1 MKKKQIRFMRP
12 NPQSFVN
19 DIFLRGAKAER
30 TMMIIIDSNYS
41 GQPDSIKPG
50 NKVPPLLKLGKE
62 AIDKEMDIFKKTL
75 KQLKATNWKFR
86 MTSDIGKRPY
96 LEIMKEFSSKK
107 VDFTKFK
114 SKSNSTRSLI
124 IFARIDSSGDQW
136 LDIMNEYLELDKPVC
151 VVDEF
156 GVKRYPRKEV

>member
-1 MKKKQIRFMRP
+1 MKQIRFMRP

-30 TMMIIIDSNYS
+30 TMMIIVDPYYS
-41 GQPDSIKPG
+41 GQPDSVKPG
-50 NKVPPLLKLGKE
+50 NKVPSLFKLGKE
-62 AIDKEMDIFKKTL
+62 AIEKEMEIFKKTL
-75 KQLKATNWKFR
+75 EQLKATNWKFR

-96 LEIMKEFSSKK
+96 LEIMEKFTSKK

-114 SKSNSTRSLI
+114 SKSDSTRSLI
-124 IFARIDSSGDQW
+124 VFARRDSNGDQW
-136 LDIMNEYLELDKPVC
+136 LDIMNEYLKLGKPVC

-156 GVKRYPRKEV
+156 GVKRYPRAEV